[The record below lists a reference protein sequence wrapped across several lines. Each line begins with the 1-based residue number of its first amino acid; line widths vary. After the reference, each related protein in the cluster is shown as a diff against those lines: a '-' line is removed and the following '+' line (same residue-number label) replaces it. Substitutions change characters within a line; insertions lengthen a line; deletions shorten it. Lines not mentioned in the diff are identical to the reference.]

1 MRDNWIQ
8 ASSRRPLRVEAI
20 NTWHGSLCFLR
31 KRLKGWHIKHSGEQ
45 AKEKE
50 TLYDK
55 LRELDN
61 LANSN
66 PLSPSEWALR
76 YELEDKLE
84 LILQME
90 ELHWQHRSSENW
102 VLRGDSNTDFF
113 HKFANGRRRKNLI
126 SYLEGDQGVLTDQA
140 EIEQHITTFY
150 KSLFGAGPPR
160 NLRLSSSFWSDRHIL
175 SREEGASLIR
185 DFQEEE
191 VKSAMC
197 SMKSNSAPGPNG
209 FGVQFFKSFWQ
220 LIGNNYLALFQDLHK
235 GVLDIRRL
243 NYGVIILVPKAQDA
257 NNIKQYRPIC
267 LLNVDYK
274 GITKVL
280 TNRFSVLAQ
289 TVIGS
294 NQTGFMKGRNILEG
308 VVVLHEVIHEL
319 KRTKRKGIIL
329 KIDFEKAYDKVRWDF
344 LEEVLVGKGFP
355 AKWINWVMQS
365 VQGGRVCVN
374 VNGQRGPYF
383 RTFGGLRQGDPLS
396 PLLFNLVADALSNML
411 DKAVAK
417 GHLVGTLD
425 WLIPG
430 GFLIF
435 SMRMTQ

>member
-1 MRDNWIQ
+1 
-8 ASSRRPLRVEAI
+8 
-20 NTWHGSLCFLR
+20 
-31 KRLKGWHIKHSGEQ
+31 
-45 AKEKE
+45 
-50 TLYDK
+50 
-55 LRELDN
+55 
-61 LANSN
+61 
-66 PLSPSEWALR
+66 
-76 YELEDKLE
+76 
-84 LILQME
+84 
-90 ELHWQHRSSENW
+90 
-102 VLRGDSNTDFF
+102 
-113 HKFANGRRRKNLI
+113 
-126 SYLEGDQGVLTDQA
+126 
-140 EIEQHITTFY
+140 
-150 KSLFGAGPPR
+150 
-160 NLRLSSSFWSDRHIL
+160 LRLSSSFWSDRHIL

-220 LIGNNYLALFQDLHK
+220 LIGNDYLALFQDLHK

-243 NYGVIILVPKAQDA
+243 NYRVITLVPKAQDA

-344 LEEVLVGKGFP
+344 LEKVLVGKGFP

-374 VNGQRGPYF
+374 VNGLRGPYF

-430 GFLIF
+430 GF
-435 SMRMTQ
+435 SYSVCG